1 MRYIS
6 SIAVSAAA
14 VSLALAYAT
23 PALGADVPNF
33 NEMDR
38 NNDGALTRSE
48 AQGNPKLAERFSEV
62 DGDGDGKLSRAEY
75 LGIMARQDLHSLRE
89 NLAEFLQP
97 EGKPPLAAAEGQA
110 SAGAS
115 AGASAAGQDVP
126 RAQPGQEVPPP
137 VSEQLVR
144 DVQERLKGKGVDAG
158 PVDGIWGPRTS
169 SGVREFQE
177 REGIDATG
185 QLSVPTLAA
194 LGILE
199 NAAAGA
205 EQQGADQRGASAGD
219 TRGPN

>member
-23 PALGADVPNF
+23 SALGADVPNF

-97 EGKPPLAAAEGQA
+97 EGKPPLAAAAGEQA

-115 AGASAAGQDVP
+115 APDQDVSQAP
-126 RAQPGQEVPPP
+126 QGQEVPPP

-144 DVQERLKGKGVDAG
+144 SVQERLKGNGVDAG